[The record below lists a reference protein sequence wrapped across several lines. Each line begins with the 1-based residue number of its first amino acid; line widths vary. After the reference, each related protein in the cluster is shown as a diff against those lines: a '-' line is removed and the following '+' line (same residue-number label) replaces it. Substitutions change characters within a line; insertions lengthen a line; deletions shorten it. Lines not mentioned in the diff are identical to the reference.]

1 MKRAEVKNTKLIF
14 LISRWRVGERG
25 RGRLVEVA
33 ANLEAA
39 LAVAG
44 AAIKPPP
51 RQQQQEE

>member
-1 MKRAEVKNTKLIF
+1 MEGKNLELTF

-33 ANLEAA
+33 AKLEET
-39 LAVAG
+39 LAGAG

-51 RQQQQEE
+51 QQQQEE